1 MTVRTVEVQKRPS
14 VVPRH
19 WQRGHNALVPVQEP
33 RMPEPAQLYSLVL
46 LALSLHPQHP
56 TTSQCESCAAAWPC
70 DTVRLAYRLREGF

>member
-1 MTVRTVEVQKRPS
+1 
-14 VVPRH
+14 
-19 WQRGHNALVPVQEP
+19 
-33 RMPEPAQLYSLVL
+33 MPEPAQLYSLVL